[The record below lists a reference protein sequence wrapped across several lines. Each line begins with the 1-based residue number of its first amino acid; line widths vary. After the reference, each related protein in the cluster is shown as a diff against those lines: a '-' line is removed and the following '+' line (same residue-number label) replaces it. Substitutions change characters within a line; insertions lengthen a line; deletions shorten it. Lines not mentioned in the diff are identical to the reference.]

1 MEKKHLVL
9 ASGSPRRK
17 ELLSQLGYEFS
28 VLVTDVEE
36 CKHAQETAE
45 EYVKR
50 LSLDK
55 ALAALSLLKDNPSEK
70 QHVVPSSDNVV
81 SSVDNVAVGSG
92 IVALDSGIVA
102 LDSGI
107 VALDSDAISLDS
119 ETVVLGSDT
128 VVVSQGQVLE
138 KPTDFAD
145 SKRMLT
151 QLANERHQVMTAVS
165 VVSEEKQR
173 TEIIITDVWFKPLSE
188 QEIEQYW
195 QTGEPCDKAGSYG
208 IQGLGGRFVTR
219 IEGSY
224 YAVVGLPLYETDQL
238 LQEFL

>member
-28 VLVTDVEE
+28 VLVTDIEE

-81 SSVDNVAVGSG
+81 SSVDNVAVG
-92 IVALDSGIVA
+92 
-102 LDSGI
+102 SGI

>member
-81 SSVDNVAVGSG
+81 SSVDNVAVGS
-92 IVALDSGIVA
+92 
-102 LDSGI
+102 
-107 VALDSDAISLDS
+107 DAISLDS

-151 QLANERHQVMTAVS
+151 QLANESHQVMTAVS

>member
-36 CKHAQETAE
+36 CKHSQETAE

-55 ALAALSLLKDNPSEK
+55 ALAALSLLTTNPSEK
-70 QHVVPSSDNVV
+70 QHVAPSSDTVVV
-81 SSVDNVAVGSG
+81 S
-92 IVALDSGIVA
+92 
-102 LDSGI
+102 
-107 VALDSDAISLDS
+107 SDAISLDS
-119 ETVVLGSDT
+119 EIVVLGSDT
-128 VVVSQGQVLE
+128 VVVSHGQVLE
-138 KPTDFAD
+138 KPADFSD

-151 QLANERHQVMTAVS
+151 QLANGRHQVMTAVS
-165 VVSEEKQR
+165 VVSQEKQK
-173 TEIIITDVWFKPLSE
+173 TEIVITDVWFKPLSE
-188 QEIEQYW
+188 KEIEQYW

-224 YAVVGLPLYETDQL
+224 YAVVGLPLFETDQL

>member
-36 CKHAQETAE
+36 CKHTQETAE

-55 ALAALSLLKDNPSEK
+55 ALAALSLITTNPSEK
-70 QHVVPSSDNVV
+70 QHVAPSSDTVVV
-81 SSVDNVAVGSG
+81 S
-92 IVALDSGIVA
+92 
-102 LDSGI
+102 
-107 VALDSDAISLDS
+107 SDAISLDS
-119 ETVVLGSDT
+119 EIVVLGSDT

-138 KPTDFAD
+138 KPADFSD

-151 QLANERHQVMTAVS
+151 QLANGRHQVMTAVS
-165 VVSEEKQR
+165 VVSKEKQK
-173 TEIIITDVWFKPLSE
+173 TEIVITDVWFKPLSE
-188 QEIEQYW
+188 KEIEQYW

-224 YAVVGLPLYETDQL
+224 YAVVGLPLFETDQL

>member
-28 VLVTDVEE
+28 VLVTNVEE

-45 EYVKR
+45 EYVQR

-55 ALAALSLLKDNPSEK
+55 ALAALSLLTENSSEK
-70 QHVVPSSDNVV
+70 QHVVTGSDTVVSSSDNLALGSDVA
-81 SSVDNVAVGSG
+81 AVGSD
-92 IVALDSGIVA
+92 IVALDSKI
-102 LDSGI
+102 
-107 VALDSDAISLDS
+107 
-119 ETVVLGSDT
+119 VVLGSDT

-138 KPTDFAD
+138 KPADLAD

-165 VVSEEKQR
+165 VVSAEKQK

-188 QEIEQYW
+188 KEIEQYW

-224 YAVVGLPLYETDQL
+224 YAVVGLPLFETDQL

>member
-70 QHVVPSSDNVV
+70 QHVVPSSDNVD

-92 IVALDSGIVA
+92 IVALDSEMVAFDSKIVA
-102 LDSGI
+102 LDSEI
-107 VALDSDAISLDS
+107 VVI
-119 ETVVLGSDT
+119 GSDT

-138 KPTDFAD
+138 KPTDFTD

-224 YAVVGLPLYETDQL
+224 YAVVGLPLFETDQL

>member
-1 MEKKHLVL
+1 MQKKHLVL

-36 CKHAQETAE
+36 CKHTQETAE

-55 ALAALSLLKDNPSEK
+55 ALAALSLITTNPSEK
-70 QHVVPSSDNVV
+70 QHVAPSSDTVVV
-81 SSVDNVAVGSG
+81 S
-92 IVALDSGIVA
+92 
-102 LDSGI
+102 
-107 VALDSDAISLDS
+107 SDAISLDS
-119 ETVVLGSDT
+119 EIVVLGSDT

-138 KPTDFAD
+138 KPADFSD

-151 QLANERHQVMTAVS
+151 QLANGRHQVMTAVS
-165 VVSEEKQR
+165 VVSQEKQK
-173 TEIIITDVWFKPLSE
+173 TEIVITDVWFKPLSE
-188 QEIEQYW
+188 KEIEQYW

-224 YAVVGLPLYETDQL
+224 YAVVGLPLFETDQL

>member
-55 ALAALSLLKDNPSEK
+55 ALAALSLLTTNPSEK
-70 QHVVPSSDNVV
+70 QHVASGSDTVVV
-81 SSVDNVAVGSG
+81 SS
-92 IVALDSGIVA
+92 
-102 LDSGI
+102 
-107 VALDSDAISLDS
+107 DATSLDS
-119 ETVVLGSDT
+119 EIVVLGSDT

-138 KPTDFAD
+138 KPAGFSD

-151 QLANERHQVMTAVS
+151 QLANGRHQVMTAVS
-165 VVSEEKQR
+165 VVSQEKQK
-173 TEIIITDVWFKPLSE
+173 TEIVITDVWFKPLSE
-188 QEIEQYW
+188 KEIEQYW

-224 YAVVGLPLYETDQL
+224 YAVVGLPLFETDQL

>member
-1 MEKKHLVL
+1 MEKKSLVL

-55 ALAALSLLKDNPSEK
+55 ALAALSLLGASDSEK
-70 QHVVPSSDNVV
+70 QH
-81 SSVDNVAVGSG
+81 
-92 IVALDSGIVA
+92 
-102 LDSGI
+102 
-107 VALDSDAISLDS
+107 
-119 ETVVLGSDT
+119 VVLGSDT

-138 KPTDFAD
+138 KPADFSD
-145 SKRMLT
+145 SKRILT
-151 QLANERHQVMTAVS
+151 QLANHRHQVMTAVS
-165 VVSEEKQR
+165 VVSATQQNTK
-173 TEIIITDVWFKPLSE
+173 IVITDVWFKPLSE
-188 QEIEQYW
+188 KEIEQYW
-195 QTGEPCDKAGSYG
+195 ETGEPCDKAGSYG

-224 YAVVGLPLYETDQL
+224 YAVVGLPLFETDQL

>member
-36 CKHAQETAE
+36 CKHTQETAE

-55 ALAALSLLKDNPSEK
+55 ALAALSLLTTNPSEK
-70 QHVVPSSDNVV
+70 QHAAS
-81 SSVDNVAVGSG
+81 
-92 IVALDSGIVA
+92 
-102 LDSGI
+102 
-107 VALDSDAISLDS
+107 DSDTVVLGSDVISLDS

-138 KPTDFAD
+138 KPADFSD

-151 QLANERHQVMTAVS
+151 QLANGRHQVMTAVS
-165 VVSEEKQR
+165 VVSKEKQK
-173 TEIIITDVWFKPLSE
+173 TEIVITDVWFKPLSE
-188 QEIEQYW
+188 KEIEQYW

-224 YAVVGLPLYETDQL
+224 YAVVGLPLFETDQL

>member
-92 IVALDSGIVA
+92 IVTIDSGIV
-102 LDSGI
+102 
-107 VALDSDAISLDS
+107 VLDSDAISLDS

-165 VVSEEKQR
+165 VVSEKKQK

>member
-1 MEKKHLVL
+1 V
-9 ASGSPRRK
+9 
-17 ELLSQLGYEFS
+17 
-28 VLVTDVEE
+28 D
-36 CKHAQETAE
+36 
-45 EYVKR
+45 
-50 LSLDK
+50 
-55 ALAALSLLKDNPSEK
+55 
-70 QHVVPSSDNVV
+70 

-92 IVALDSGIVA
+92 IVALDSEMVDLESKIVA
-102 LDSGI
+102 LDSEI
-107 VALDSDAISLDS
+107 
-119 ETVVLGSDT
+119 VVLGSDT

-195 QTGEPCDKAGSYG
+195 QTG
-208 IQGLGGRFVTR
+208 
-219 IEGSY
+219 
-224 YAVVGLPLYETDQL
+224 
-238 LQEFL
+238 

>member
-92 IVALDSGIVA
+92 IVALG
-102 LDSGI
+102 
-107 VALDSDAISLDS
+107 SDAISLDS

-151 QLANERHQVMTAVS
+151 QLANESHQVMTAVS

>member
-36 CKHAQETAE
+36 CKHTQETAE

-92 IVALDSGIVA
+92 IVT
-102 LDSGI
+102 
-107 VALDSDAISLDS
+107 LDSDAISLDS

-173 TEIIITDVWFKPLSE
+173 TDIIITDVWFKPLSE

>member
-36 CKHAQETAE
+36 CKHTQETAE

-55 ALAALSLLKDNPSEK
+55 ALAALSLLTTNPSEK
-70 QHVVPSSDNVV
+70 QHVAPSSDTVVV
-81 SSVDNVAVGSG
+81 SSE
-92 IVALDSGIVA
+92 
-102 LDSGI
+102 
-107 VALDSDAISLDS
+107 AISLDS
-119 ETVVLGSDT
+119 EIVVLGSDT

-138 KPTDFAD
+138 KPADFSD

-151 QLANERHQVMTAVS
+151 QLANRRHQVMTAVS
-165 VVSEEKQR
+165 VVSQEKQK
-173 TEIIITDVWFKPLSE
+173 TEIVITDVWFKPLSE
-188 QEIEQYW
+188 KEIEQYW

-224 YAVVGLPLYETDQL
+224 YAVVGLPLFETDQL

>member
-17 ELLSQLGYEFS
+17 ELLSQLGYKFS

-70 QHVVPSSDNVV
+70 QHVVPSSDNV
-81 SSVDNVAVGSG
+81 AVGSG
-92 IVALDSGIVA
+92 IVALDSEMVA
-102 LDSGI
+102 LDSKI
-107 VALDSDAISLDS
+107 VAFDS
-119 ETVVLGSDT
+119 EIVVLGSDT

-138 KPTDFAD
+138 KPTDFTD

>member
-55 ALAALSLLKDNPSEK
+55 ALAALSLLKDNPSER
-70 QHVVPSSDNVV
+70 QHVVPSSDT
-81 SSVDNVAVGSG
+81 VDNGSD
-92 IVALDSGIVA
+92 I
-102 LDSGI
+102 
-107 VALDSDAISLDS
+107 
-119 ETVVLGSDT
+119 VVLGSDT
-128 VVVSQGQVLE
+128 VVVIQGQVLE
-138 KPTDFAD
+138 KPCDFAD

-188 QEIEQYW
+188 KEIEQYW

-224 YAVVGLPLYETDQL
+224 YAVVGLPLFETDQL

>member
-1 MEKKHLVL
+1 MEKKYLVL

-70 QHVVPSSDNVV
+70 QNVISSSDT
-81 SSVDNVAVGSG
+81 VDLSFDNAAVGSE
-92 IVALDSGIVA
+92 IVALS
-102 LDSGI
+102 SE
-107 VALDSDAISLDS
+107 AISLDS

-151 QLANERHQVMTAVS
+151 QLANDRHQVMTAVS

-188 QEIEQYW
+188 KEIEQYW

-224 YAVVGLPLYETDQL
+224 YAVVGLPLFETDQL

>member
-36 CKHAQETAE
+36 CKHTQETAE

-55 ALAALSLLKDNPSEK
+55 ALAALSLLTTNPSEK
-70 QHVVPSSDNVV
+70 QHVAPSSDTVVV
-81 SSVDNVAVGSG
+81 S
-92 IVALDSGIVA
+92 
-102 LDSGI
+102 
-107 VALDSDAISLDS
+107 SDAISLDS
-119 ETVVLGSDT
+119 EIVVLGSDT

-138 KPTDFAD
+138 KPADFSD

-165 VVSEEKQR
+165 VVSQEKQK
-173 TEIIITDVWFKPLSE
+173 TEIVITDVWFKPLSE
-188 QEIEQYW
+188 KEIEQYW

-224 YAVVGLPLYETDQL
+224 YAVVGLPLFETDQL

>member
-36 CKHAQETAE
+36 CKHAHETAE

-102 LDSGI
+102 VG
-107 VALDSDAISLDS
+107 SDAISLDS

>member
-70 QHVVPSSDNVV
+70 QHVVPSSDNV
-81 SSVDNVAVGSG
+81 DLG
-92 IVALDSGIVA
+92 
-102 LDSGI
+102 
-107 VALDSDAISLDS
+107 SDAISLDS
-119 ETVVLGSDT
+119 EIVVLGSDT

-138 KPTDFAD
+138 KPADFSD

-165 VVSEEKQR
+165 VVSAEKQK
-173 TEIIITDVWFKPLSE
+173 TEIVITDVWFKPLRE
-188 QEIEQYW
+188 KEIEQYW

-224 YAVVGLPLYETDQL
+224 YAVVGLPLFETDQL

>member
-70 QHVVPSSDNVV
+70 QHVVPSSDSVV
-81 SSVDNVAVGSG
+81 SSVDNVAVG
-92 IVALDSGIVA
+92 
-102 LDSGI
+102 SGI

-128 VVVSQGQVLE
+128 VVVSQGKVLE

-165 VVSEEKQR
+165 VVSEKKQK

>member
-70 QHVVPSSDNVV
+70 QHVVPSSDTVDL
-81 SSVDNVAVGSG
+81 SSN
-92 IVALDSGIVA
+92 II
-102 LDSGI
+102 
-107 VALDSDAISLDS
+107 ALDSD
-119 ETVVLGSDT
+119 TVVLGSDT

-138 KPTDFAD
+138 KPTNFAD

-151 QLANERHQVMTAVS
+151 QLANDRHQVMTAVS

-173 TEIIITDVWFKPLSE
+173 TEIIITDVWFKLLSE
-188 QEIEQYW
+188 KEIEQYW

-224 YAVVGLPLYETDQL
+224 YAVVGLPLFETDQL

>member
-1 MEKKHLVL
+1 MQKKHLVL

-55 ALAALSLLKDNPSEK
+55 ALAALSLLKDNPSER
-70 QHVVPSSDNVV
+70 QHVVPSSDT
-81 SSVDNVAVGSG
+81 VDNGSD
-92 IVALDSGIVA
+92 I
-102 LDSGI
+102 
-107 VALDSDAISLDS
+107 
-119 ETVVLGSDT
+119 VVLGSDT

-138 KPTDFAD
+138 KPCDFSD

-188 QEIEQYW
+188 KEIEQYW

-224 YAVVGLPLYETDQL
+224 YAVVGLPLFETDQL

>member
-1 MEKKHLVL
+1 MQKKHLVL

-36 CKHAQETAE
+36 CKHTQETAE

-55 ALAALSLLKDNPSEK
+55 ALAALSLFTTNPSEK
-70 QHVVPSSDNVV
+70 QHVASGSD
-81 SSVDNVAVGSG
+81 
-92 IVALDSGIVA
+92 
-102 LDSGI
+102 
-107 VALDSDAISLDS
+107 
-119 ETVVLGSDT
+119 TVVLGSDT

-138 KPTDFAD
+138 KPADFSD

-151 QLANERHQVMTAVS
+151 QLASGRHQVMTAVS
-165 VVSEEKQR
+165 VVSQEKQK
-173 TEIIITDVWFKPLSE
+173 TEIVITDVWFKPLSE
-188 QEIEQYW
+188 KEIEQYW

-224 YAVVGLPLYETDQL
+224 YAVVGLPLFETDQL